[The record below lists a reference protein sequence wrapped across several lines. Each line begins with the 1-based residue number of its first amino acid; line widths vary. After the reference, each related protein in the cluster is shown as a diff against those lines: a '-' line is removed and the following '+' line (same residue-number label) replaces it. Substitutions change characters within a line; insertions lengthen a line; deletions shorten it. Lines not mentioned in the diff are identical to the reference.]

1 MSFDLLFDSIVSN
14 QVKCGPRILNEI
26 NLGNMKT
33 SFRYRFIIMLWVFTL
48 CDQYLILCNNFFV
61 ELSGITDDVF
71 KFLLYLGLFRNVFC
85 GYDRIENTQSILMN
99 EGLLELDCSLI
110 RNSFIC
116 KLWFTVGNI

>member
-1 MSFDLLFDSIVSN
+1 M
-14 QVKCGPRILNEI
+14 KCGPRILNEI